1 MDKTNEK
8 AEYARIYGTSPCA
21 CEMVFGRFNVPEAY
35 LGSRIE
41 NKTIIFA
48 FGPLA
53 ICNSL
58 SAGNLIEHHFRAR
71 LSRKLSMNFSENVFS
86 VPLPTDMDELDD
98 YMTAMFDLDLYFHGR
113 PKSPRLQAEL
123 KLFNQNEDW
132 RNVELVQEAIL
143 SAKAGY
149 GGEEH

>member
-1 MDKTNEK
+1 MDRTNEK

-21 CEMVFGRFNVPEAY
+21 YEMVFGHFNVPESY

-41 NKTIIFA
+41 NGKIVFTFTS
-48 FGPLA
+48 LSVND
-53 ICNSL
+53 CL

-71 LSRKLSMNFSENVFS
+71 LSRKLSMNFGENVFS

-98 YMTAMFDLDLYFHGR
+98 YITAMFDLDLYFHGR

-132 RNVELVQEAIL
+132 RNVELVQEAVL
-143 SAKAGY
+143 SAKVGY
-149 GGEEH
+149 DGEEH